1 MGDLPDWRLFFEQA
15 PVPLC
20 VFDRETLQIRAAND
34 AFVAQYGW
42 TRDELLRM
50 RMSEVRPPE
59 QRAHFE
65 QSLRKFADGEARDV
79 VFDAPWKH
87 HRKDGSRIDI
97 RGYAT
102 RTVFAG
108 RPAILAVLV
117 DETPRRAI
125 EMRWREADAMLR
137 SLVDTS
143 PDVVTII
150 DMEGTMLFIK
160 RVGPPFENRQVV
172 GSKVWDF
179 TGEGGPDRIKQLLE
193 RVARTREAVVY
204 EAKGFARDGSDAWYE
219 ARAIPLVI
227 DDSVQRVILIA
238 TDITER
244 KLAAGRLEASERR
257 LRALVQHGSDC
268 IALFGADNLI
278 TYASP
283 ALLRALGYE
292 AEEMLGKIARDF
304 VHPDDR
310 PASASPD
317 FLSEDGHSVAG
328 TLRIRHKNGSWRWLE
343 GTSTNLLNDPGV
355 RAVVSNRRD
364 VTDQRRLEEQ
374 LRQSQK
380 LEAIGLL
387 AGGVAHD
394 FNNLLA
400 IIVGYTEVATGQLA
414 KDHPA
419 AEALKEVTAAGRRGA
434 DLTRQLL
441 AFSRK
446 QIIQLRPVDLAATV
460 TEFARMLRRIV
471 GADIEL
477 VIEPASEPVV
487 VHADPM
493 QLEQVLLNLCT
504 NARQAMANG
513 GRLCLS
519 TRARTFDPA
528 FVIAHP
534 WALIGDFAEVAVSD
548 TGAGMDETTRARAFE
563 PFFTTKPEGTGLGL
577 ATVYGIV
584 QQHGGFTHLQSAPGK
599 GTTVTVH
606 IPLDRDARARLQ
618 STRPVAPDV
627 QGSETILLAE
637 DEPALRMLAATTL
650 SALGYRV
657 IAAAD
662 GEEAVRE
669 YERCAPDIASS
680 CSTSSCRAWARSRPM
695 TGFASSA
702 QT

>member
-1 MGDLPDWRLFFEQA
+1 M
-15 PVPLC
+15 
-20 VFDRETLQIRAAND
+20 
-34 AFVAQYGW
+34 
-42 TRDELLRM
+42 
-50 RMSEVRPPE
+50 
-59 QRAHFE
+59 
-65 QSLRKFADGEARDV
+65 
-79 VFDAPWKH
+79 
-87 HRKDGSRIDI
+87 
-97 RGYAT
+97 
-102 RTVFAG
+102 
-108 RPAILAVLV
+108 
-117 DETPRRAI
+117 
-125 EMRWREADAMLR
+125 
-137 SLVDTS
+137 
-143 PDVVTII
+143 
-150 DMEGTMLFIK
+150 
-160 RVGPPFENRQVV
+160 
-172 GSKVWDF
+172 
-179 TGEGGPDRIKQLLE
+179 
-193 RVARTREAVVY
+193 
-204 EAKGFARDGSDAWYE
+204 
-219 ARAIPLVI
+219 
-227 DDSVQRVILIA
+227 
-238 TDITER
+238 
-244 KLAAGRLEASERR
+244 
-257 LRALVQHGSDC
+257 
-268 IALFGADNLI
+268 
-278 TYASP
+278 
-283 ALLRALGYE
+283 
-292 AEEMLGKIARDF
+292 
-304 VHPDDR
+304 
-310 PASASPD
+310 
-317 FLSEDGHSVAG
+317 SEDGRSVAG

-419 AEALKEVTAAGRRGA
+419 AEALKEVIAAGRRGA

-513 GRLCLS
+513 GRLCIS

-669 YERCAPDIASS
+669 YERCAPDIALVVLDVIMPRMGALEAYDRIRLIRPDVKVLFTTGYAPQ
-680 CSTSSCRAWARSRPM
+680 STRRGELLEGVGTQVLEKPFTPHELAARVR
-695 TGFASSA
+695 SA
-702 QT
+702 IDG